1 MTTMV
6 MNAHTA
12 EAFLYGD
19 DAIAPHVSVEN
30 TEEEKSGYRSV
41 ANGQ

>member
-19 DAIAPHVSVEN
+19 AAIALHVSVEN
-30 TEEEKSGYRSV
+30 TDEWKSGHRGV